1 MNYLDDDDDDDDDVM
16 MQRMAMRLVLGLRAT
31 VVSLRGCCR
40 DLCYTFV
47 VLAAASALL
56 TYHLSGR
63 LPPSTSRQH
72 GDRQLDRPAVQPL
85 RTAVTIEN
93 TPIVSYLFSLSKCCS
108 CDNFICETL
117 AFMAKDELS
126 SLCLGR

>member
-1 MNYLDDDDDDDDDVM
+1 MNYLDDDDDDDDVM

-72 GDRQLDRPAVQPL
+72 GDRQLDRPAVQLL
-85 RTAVTIEN
+85 RTAVTRKYSNRVVFIFAQYN
-93 TPIVSYLFSLSKCCS
+93 T
-108 CDNFICETL
+108 
-117 AFMAKDELS
+117 
-126 SLCLGR
+126 